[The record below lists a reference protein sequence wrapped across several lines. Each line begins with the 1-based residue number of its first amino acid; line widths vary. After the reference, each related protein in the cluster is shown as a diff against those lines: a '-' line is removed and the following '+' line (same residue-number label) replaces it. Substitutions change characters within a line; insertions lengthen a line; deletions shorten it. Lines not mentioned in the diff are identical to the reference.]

1 MLNAVKRYIKKN
13 PYQTGIIAYN
23 FGIFAWL
30 QTNAIA
36 LMGKYNITIP
46 PVLQGFSTGAI
57 RFLSNYTPLTW
68 LLVSM
73 LLAWAFKTV
82 GTIVKWAI
90 IIILGF
96 VAYYLVKGYGIAVF
110 G

>member
-1 MLNAVKRYIKKN
+1 MIKAVKRYIKKN

-23 FGIFAWL
+23 FGVFAWL
-30 QTNAIA
+30 QTSAIA
-36 LMGKYNITIP
+36 LMGKYNIIIP
-46 PVLQGFSTGAI
+46 PVLQGFSAEAI
-57 RFLSNYTPLTW
+57 RFLKNYTPLTW

-82 GTIVKWAI
+82 GIVVKWV
-90 IIILGF
+90 IIILLGLM
-96 VAYYLVKGYGIAVF
+96 AYYLIKGYGIAVF

>member
-1 MLNAVKRYIKKN
+1 MIKTVKRYIKRN

-30 QTNAIA
+30 QTSAIA
-36 LMGKYNITIP
+36 LMGKYHITIP
-46 PVLQGFSTGAI
+46 PVLQGFSTEAL

-82 GTIVKWAI
+82 GTIVKWV
-90 IIILGF
+90 IIILLGLM
-96 VAYYLVKGYGIAVF
+96 AYYLIKGYGIAVF

>member
-1 MLNAVKRYIKKN
+1 MLKTVKRYIKKN

-46 PVLQGFSTGAI
+46 PVLQGFSIGVI

-73 LLAWAFKTV
+73 LLAWAFKTA
-82 GTIVKWAI
+82 GIIVKWV
-90 IIILGF
+90 IIILLGLM
-96 VAYYLVKGYGIAVF
+96 AYYLVKGYGIAVF

>member
-1 MLNAVKRYIKKN
+1 MLKTVKRYIKKN

-46 PVLQGFSTGAI
+46 PVLQGFSAGVI

-73 LLAWAFKTV
+73 LLAWAFKTA
-82 GTIVKWAI
+82 GIIVKWVI
-90 IIILGF
+90 IISLGLM
-96 VAYYLVKGYGIAVF
+96 AYYLIKGYGIAVF